1 MTVNTVFGYNEVV
14 PRSLDLIRDATP
26 LPQWMNGISSYSLW
40 WIIIHRDWYLYH
52 GDLEYLQEQKEYP
65 TGLLDLLVTKID
77 GNKEALDG
85 HRFLDWPSS
94 ENPEAI
100 HAGLQALMV
109 MALDAGATLSRV
121 MGKNLTASQCES
133 IEDRLRKHVPPH
145 GGTKQAAAFVTL
157 AGMMDGEKANKKL
170 IAVGGAENFST
181 FYGY

>member
-52 GDLEYLQEQKEYP
+52 GDLEYLQEQKEYL

-100 HAGLQALMV
+100 HAGLPALMV
-109 MALDAGATLSRV
+109 MRSEEHTSELQSLMRISYAVFCL
-121 MGKNLTASQCES
+121 
-133 IEDRLRKHVPPH
+133 
-145 GGTKQAAAFVTL
+145 
-157 AGMMDGEKANKKL
+157 KKTTTYSA
-170 IAVGGAENFST
+170 IYEYTNI
-181 FYGY
+181 